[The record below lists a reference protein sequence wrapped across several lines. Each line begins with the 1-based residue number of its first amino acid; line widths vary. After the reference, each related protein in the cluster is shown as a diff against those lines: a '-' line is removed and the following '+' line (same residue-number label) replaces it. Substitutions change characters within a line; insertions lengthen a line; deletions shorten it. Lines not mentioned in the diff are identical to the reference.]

1 MHEISLV
8 QSLIQQLK
16 ELAAAN
22 KSSRI
27 ITVTMEIGPLSG
39 VVVDSFRFGFD
50 ILAAEDELYQGRSAY
65 RGNSRG
71 QLQLF
76 RLRVH
81 HGYCRQPGRISVGNA
96 ATRCLLPE
104 GGDDLILRQV
114 EME

>member
-8 QSLIQQLK
+8 QNLIQQLR

-22 KSSRI
+22 DASRVI
-27 ITVTMEIGPLSG
+27 AVTMEIGPLSG

-50 ILAAEDELYQGRSAY
+50 ILAANDDFI
-65 RGNSRG
+65 RGAE
-71 QLQLF
+71 
-76 RLRVH
+76 LRVQTPEVS
-81 HGYCRQPGRISVGNA
+81 Y
-96 ATRCLLPE
+96 RCTGCGQSFTTSGVRPEECKQCGDTLLIPE